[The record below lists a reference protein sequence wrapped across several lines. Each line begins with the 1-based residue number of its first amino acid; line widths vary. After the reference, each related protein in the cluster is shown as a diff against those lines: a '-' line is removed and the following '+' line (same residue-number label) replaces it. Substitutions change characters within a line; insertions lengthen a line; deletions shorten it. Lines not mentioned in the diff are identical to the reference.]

1 MHLFSLNSLNLKKI
15 KKNSWVVLGCI
26 LALFLMSA
34 LCIKLYKSYASK
46 PRSMAHSIE
55 YNSVV
60 NEHIDVA
67 KLPRS
72 EIDQSVTKQE
82 LGQRLAVYQFNHP
95 KLRGKWGNL
104 NVFVD
109 RQTGKSVSRSLLPIN
124 KAQPTVT
131 LSNLPECLMVA
142 QPDQSDYEVCVR

>member
-1 MHLFSLNSLNLKKI
+1 MHLFLLNSLNLGQI
-15 KKNSWVVLGCI
+15 KKNHWVVLGGI
-26 LALFLMSA
+26 LAFLAALA
-34 LCIKLYKSYASK
+34 LCVKFYNSAISK
-46 PRSMAHSIE
+46 PQMAHSLE
-55 YNSVV
+55 YDSVV
-60 NEHIDVA
+60 NEHIDVT
-67 KLPRS
+67 KVPRN

-109 RQTGKSVSRSLLPIN
+109 RQTGKSVSRSLLPIK

-142 QPDQSDYEVCVR
+142 QPDQKDYEICVR

>member
-1 MHLFSLNSLNLKKI
+1 MHLLLLNGLKLGT
-15 KKNSWVVLGCI
+15 KKNYWVVFGGGIFLV
-26 LALFLMSA
+26 LALA
-34 LCIKLYKSYASK
+34 LCFRVYKSYASK
-46 PRSMAHSIE
+46 PKAMAHSLE
-55 YNSVV
+55 YDAVV
-60 NEHIDVA
+60 DDHIDLLKV
-67 KLPRS
+67 PRK
-72 EIDQSVTKQE
+72 EIDMSVTKKE
-82 LGQRLAVYQFNHP
+82 LSQRLAVYQFNHP

>member
-1 MHLFSLNSLNLKKI
+1 MHLFLLNSLNLGQI
-15 KKNSWVVLGCI
+15 KKNHWVVLGGI
-26 LALFLMSA
+26 LAFLAALA
-34 LCIKLYKSYASK
+34 LCVKFYNSAISK
-46 PRSMAHSIE
+46 PQMAHSLE
-55 YNSVV
+55 YDSVV

-67 KLPRS
+67 KVPRN

-124 KAQPTVT
+124 KTQPTVT

-142 QPDQSDYEVCVR
+142 QPDQNDYEICVR

>member
-1 MHLFSLNSLNLKKI
+1 MHLFLLNSLNLGQI
-15 KKNSWVVLGCI
+15 KKNHWVVLGGV
-26 LALFLMSA
+26 LAFFLTLA
-34 LCIKLYKSYASK
+34 LCIKVYKSYASK
-46 PRSMAHSIE
+46 PQPMAHSIE
-55 YNSVV
+55 YDSVV

-67 KLPRS
+67 KVPRN

-82 LGQRLAVYQFNHP
+82 LNQRLAVYQFNHP

-109 RQTGKSVSRSLLPIN
+109 RQTGKSVSRSLLPVK

-142 QPDQSDYEVCVR
+142 QPDQNDYEVCVR

>member
-1 MHLFSLNSLNLKKI
+1 MHLFLLNSLNLGQI
-15 KKNSWVVLGCI
+15 KKNHWVIFGGVLASFVA
-26 LALFLMSA
+26 LALCVKFYDSA
-34 LCIKLYKSYASK
+34 ISK
-46 PRSMAHSIE
+46 PQPMAHSLE
-55 YNSVV
+55 YDAVV
-60 NEHIDVA
+60 NEHIDVS
-67 KLPRS
+67 KVPRK

-109 RQTGKSVSRSLLPIN
+109 RQTGKSVSRSLLPIK

-142 QPDQSDYEVCVR
+142 QPDQNNYEICIR